1 MSAPLDEDLVQRI
14 NDLGPTPWSGTTYR
28 HTAPKRDPLSGTG
41 ARLNGGRWNP
51 RGAFAAIYLAHPGS
65 ACIAELERS
74 AELTNIS
81 VDDALR
87 SGRTLH
93 TIQAHAVQVLDLTS
107 DHSRSAIGLEVSDI
121 ADDDHTAC
129 QAVGQ
134 AADFLG
140 YQGVLAP
147 SATGTGL
154 VLAAFEARLGSGQ
167 LEVASSQPL
176 TEKLLNDLR

>member
-1 MSAPLDEDLVQRI
+1 MSTPLDEDLVQRV
-14 NDLGPTPWSGTTYR
+14 NDLGTTSWSGTAYR
-28 HTAPKRDPLSGTG
+28 YTTPKRDPLSGTG

-51 RGAFAAIYLAHPGS
+51 RGAFAVIYLARPEA

-81 VDDALR
+81 VTNALR

-93 TIQAHAVQVLDLTS
+93 TLHAHQVQVLDLTS
-107 DHSRSAIGLEVSDI
+107 EPSQSAIGLEASDI

-154 VLAAFEARLGSGQ
+154 VLAAFEARLSPGQ
-167 LEVASSQPL
+167 LQVTSSQPL
-176 TEKLLNDLR
+176 TEELVERLR

>member
-1 MSAPLDEDLVQRI
+1 MSAALDEDLVQRI
-14 NDLGPTPWSGTTYR
+14 NDLGTTPWSGTTYR
-28 HTAPKRDPLSGTG
+28 HTAPRRDPLSGSG
-41 ARLNGGRWNP
+41 ARLFGGRWNP
-51 RGAFAAIYLAHPGS
+51 RGAFAAIYLAHPLA
-65 ACIAELERS
+65 ACFAELERL

-81 VDDALR
+81 VSDALA

-93 TIQAHAVQVLDLTS
+93 TVEAREVKVLDLTS
-107 DHSRSAIGLEVSDI
+107 ESSRSTIGLELSDI
-121 ADDDHTAC
+121 TDDDHTAC

-154 VLAAFEARLGSGQ
+154 VLAAFESRLGNGQ
-167 LEVASSQPL
+167 LDVTSSQPL
-176 TEKLLNDLR
+176 TEDLIRALG